1 MNLNHIVMSFRNL
14 SGMATLV
21 FSVLFILSS
30 CVKEGPMGLAGADGV
45 DGVDGKDGKDGTAAC
60 LVCHNVTAKSAVVA
74 QYDVSQ
80 HAAGVATA
88 RSTSNQCAVCHSHE
102 GFVEYTVTG
111 LDTTYVG
118 VAHPTDIACNTCHS
132 THNTFDFAK
141 DGQDYALRTV
151 AAVDLML
158 YTDHVKK
165 IDFGNTSNLC
175 ANCHQPRNSYR
186 VPGEGG
192 ETTYS
197 ITSSRF
203 GPHHG
208 PQSTLV
214 EGIGLYDVAGSMP
227 IPGTKSHPHRDGAC
241 VSCHMGDF
249 KDGTGGHTWKASLNN
264 CKSCHTSATSFD
276 VNGGQ
281 AKIAALI
288 TDLKNALIA
297 KGVLDAAG
305 NLTKP
310 GGKTISATN
319 PLVLPVH
326 QAGAFWNYITLIED
340 RSNGVHNPAYIE
352 AVLKN
357 SLESLQ

>member
-1 MNLNHIVMSFRNL
+1 MTVRKL
-14 SGMATLV
+14 SKIAGLGFFVV
-21 FSVLFILSS
+21 FFMSS
-30 CVKEGPMGLAGADGV
+30 CVKEGPMGLSGADGV
-45 DGVDGKDGKDGTAAC
+45 DGKDGKDGKDGTAAC
-60 LVCHNVTAKSAVVA
+60 LVCHNSTTKKAVLA

-80 HAAGVATA
+80 HAAGSATA
-88 RSTSNQCAVCHSHE
+88 RSTSNQCSVCHSHE
-102 GFVEYTVTG
+102 GFVEHVQTG
-111 LDTTYVG
+111 RDTTYAG
-118 VAHPTDIACNTCHS
+118 VAHPTDIDCSTCHA

-165 IDFGNTSNLC
+165 IDFGNSSNLC

-186 VPGEGG
+186 VPGEAG

-214 EGIGLYDVAGSMP
+214 EGIGLYDVAGSMA
-227 IPGTKSHPHRDGAC
+227 IPGTKSHPHRNGAC

-249 KDGTGGHTWKASLNN
+249 KDNTGGHTWKASLNN
-264 CKSCHTSATSFD
+264 CKTCHSTATSFD

-281 AKIAALI
+281 TKIAGLM
-288 TDLKNALIA
+288 TNLKNALVA
-297 KGVLDAAG
+297 KGVLDATGAL
-305 NLTKP
+305 NKVN
-310 GGKTISATN
+310 GKTISATN
-319 PLVLPVH
+319 PMVLPVA
-326 QAGAFWNYITLIED
+326 QAGAYWNYITLVED

-357 SLESLQ
+357 SIEALQ